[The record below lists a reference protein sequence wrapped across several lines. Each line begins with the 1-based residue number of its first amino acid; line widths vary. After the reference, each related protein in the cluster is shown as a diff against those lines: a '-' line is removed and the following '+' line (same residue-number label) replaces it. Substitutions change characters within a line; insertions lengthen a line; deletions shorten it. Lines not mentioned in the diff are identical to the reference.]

1 MPRINMASVDL
12 SKIGVNMLKSAANG
26 EVVELRSLWKNR
38 AVVLL
43 FLRRLGCQVCRWTAS
58 ELSKLKGDLEANGV
72 GLVGVAPEEVGLQEF
87 KEGNFFQG
95 ELYIDEQKQCYRDLA
110 FKRYGMLSVLPAA
123 LGKKVR
129 KVVNKANAQGI
140 SGNFKGDL
148 LQSGGMLIVSQ
159 GGDKVLL
166 HFTQDSPGD
175 YVPLETIIQSLGIT
189 SKVQASQR
197 PECNE
202 DVCTR

>member
-1 MPRINMASVDL
+1 MAPVASLPLNVL
-12 SKIGVNMLKSAANG
+12 SFSDG
-26 EVVELRSLWKNR
+26 
-38 AVVLL
+38 
-43 FLRRLGCQVCRWTAS
+43 
-58 ELSKLKGDLEANGV
+58 
-72 GLVGVAPEEVGLQEF
+72 GVAVSLEKSSHRLILPATPRVPSVPLDRFGIKQVKRRPGGEWRGACGRGPGGGGPTRV
-87 KEGNFFQG
+87 QG
-95 ELYIDEQKQCYRDLA
+95 GQLLPG
-110 FKRYGMLSVLPAA
+110 RYGTLSVLPAA

-129 KVVNKANAQGI
+129 EVVNKANAQGI
-140 SGNFKGDL
+140 SGNYKGDL

-159 GGDKVLL
+159 GGDMVLL
-166 HFTQDSPGD
+166 HFIQDSPGD

>member
-1 MPRINMASVDL
+1 MATVASLLLNVL
-12 SKIGVNMLKSAANG
+12 S
-26 EVVELRSLWKNR
+26 
-38 AVVLL
+38 
-43 FLRRLGCQVCRWTAS
+43 
-58 ELSKLKGDLEANGV
+58 LSDS
-72 GLVGVAPEEVGLQEF
+72 GVAVSLEKSCRRPTLLATPRVPSVPLDRFGIKQVKRRPGGEWRGACGRGPRGGGPARV
-87 KEGNFFQG
+87 QG
-95 ELYIDEQKQCYRDLA
+95 GQLLPG
-110 FKRYGMLSVLPAA
+110 RYGMLSVLPAA